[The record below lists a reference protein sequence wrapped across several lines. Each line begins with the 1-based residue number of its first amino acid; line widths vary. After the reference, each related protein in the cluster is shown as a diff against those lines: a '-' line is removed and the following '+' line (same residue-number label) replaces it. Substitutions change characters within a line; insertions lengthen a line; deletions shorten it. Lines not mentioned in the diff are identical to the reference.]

1 MNKEP
6 EGTLESYYR
15 AEMQKL
21 ADRPRLISKSEV
33 KEVFG
38 LSPEVVEGW
47 VMEGKLMP
55 VLESQRIRYIESQ
68 VAELVQELIR
78 HNSGKSKGEQ

>member
-6 EGTLESYYR
+6 EDTLESYYR
-15 AEMQKL
+15 AEMQQLSKKS
-21 ADRPRLISKSEV
+21 RLISKAEV
-33 KEVFG
+33 KEIFG
-38 LSPEVVEGW
+38 LSPEVIEGW

-78 HNSGKSKGEQ
+78 HNSGK